1 MKREKFMFFRNFF
14 EAVPDEYRK
23 DFCYALI
30 RYAFLGELPE
40 EGIIRSFVVLVTPSI
55 DKNVGGAPK
64 GNKNAQKK
72 QSKTTVETTEK
83 TTVVFNQK
91 QPLKQQT
98 EIETETEAET
108 EAEEETMLPPSIPPV
123 GEDLAKKRFKKPTVE
138 EVRAYCLERG
148 NGVDATA
155 FVNFYEAKGWVVGR
169 SPMKDWKAAVR
180 TWEGKRGGQVVAAKP
195 VQEPERDLIDEA
207 CGRGFPW
214 DKAARIIEQQK
225 ADRERRN
232 NADIANAN
240 RS

>member
-14 EAVPDEYRK
+14 EAVPEEYRK

-83 TTVVFNQK
+83 TTVVFNQE

-98 EIETETEAET
+98 ETETETEAET
-108 EAEEETMLPPSIPPV
+108 ETETEAMLPPSIPPM
-123 GEDLAKKRFKKPTVE
+123 GEDFSKKRFKKPTVE

-155 FVNFYEAKGWVVGR
+155 FVNFYEAKGWVVGK

-180 TWEGKRGGQVVAAKP
+180 TWEGKRGCHGGPAN
-195 VQEPERDLIDEA
+195 VQEPVESGLLGDEV
-207 CGRGFPW
+207 GRPDW
-214 DKAARIIEQQK
+214 RARARAIGIEV
-225 ADRERRN
+225 
-232 NADIANAN
+232 
-240 RS
+240 

>member
-14 EAVPDEYRK
+14 EAVPEEYRK

-72 QSKTTVETTEK
+72 QQKTTVETTEK

-91 QPLKQQT
+91 QQLKQQT
-98 EIETETEAET
+98 ETEEETET
-108 EAEEETMLPPSIPPV
+108 LFPPSIPPM
-123 GEDLAKKRFKKPTVE
+123 GEDFAKKRFKKPTVE
-138 EVRAYCLERG
+138 EVQSYCRERQ
-148 NGVDATA
+148 NGVDAAA

-180 TWEGKRGGQVVAAKP
+180 TWEGKRGGAVGAAKP

-225 ADRERRN
+225 AEKKRRN

-240 RS
+240 RA

>member
-14 EAVPDEYRK
+14 EAVSEEYRK

-98 EIETETEAET
+98 ETETEAET
-108 EAEEETMLPPSIPPV
+108 EAEAMLPPSIPPN
-123 GEDLAKKRFKKPTVE
+123 GEDFAKKRFKKPTVE
-138 EVRAYCLERG
+138 EVRAYCRERQ
-148 NGVDATA
+148 NGVDAEA

-180 TWEGKRGGQVVAAKP
+180 TWEGKRGGQGGPAN
-195 VQEPERDLIDEA
+195 VQEPFESGLFGDEA
-207 CGRGFPW
+207 GRPDW
-214 DKAARIIEQQK
+214 RARARALGVEV
-225 ADRERRN
+225 
-232 NADIANAN
+232 
-240 RS
+240 

>member
-14 EAVPDEYRK
+14 EAVPEEYRK

-72 QSKTTVETTEK
+72 QTKTTVETTEK
-83 TTVVFNQK
+83 TTVVFNPK

-98 EIETETEAET
+98 ETETEAEAET
-108 EAEEETMLPPSIPPV
+108 EAMLPPSIPPK
-123 GEDLAKKRFKKPTVE
+123 GEDFAKKRFKKPTVE
-138 EVRAYCLERG
+138 EVRAYCQERQ
-148 NGVDATA
+148 NGVDASA
-155 FVNFYEAKGWVVGR
+155 FVNFYEAKGWVVGK

-180 TWEGKRGGQVVAAKP
+180 TWEGKRGVSGGSAK
-195 VQEPERDLIDEA
+195 VQEPVESGLFGDEVERPDW
-207 CGRGFPW
+207 R
-214 DKAARIIEQQK
+214 ARARAVGIEV
-225 ADRERRN
+225 
-232 NADIANAN
+232 
-240 RS
+240 